1 MKNADSLNLAHP
13 HVEQSL
19 KMETGGGGK
28 HMKCMLI
35 LLWDEDDLFL

>member
-19 KMETGGGGK
+19 KMETGVGGVGST
-28 HMKCMLI
+28 
-35 LLWDEDDLFL
+35 